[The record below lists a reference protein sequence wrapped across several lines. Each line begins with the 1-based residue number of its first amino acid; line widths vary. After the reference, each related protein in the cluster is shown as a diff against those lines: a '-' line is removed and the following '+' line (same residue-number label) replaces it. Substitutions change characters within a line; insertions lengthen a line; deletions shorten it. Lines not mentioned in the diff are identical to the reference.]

1 VTHVLTFPLAFGS
14 GDFGVIDMA
23 LLSVIRRWHFRE
35 GMPIREIERRTGL
48 SRNTIRKY
56 LRAGTVEPKFKVPD
70 RPSKLDPFAEKLSTW
85 LRIEAGK
92 SRKQRR
98 TAKQMHADLVVLGYA
113 GSYGRVAAFVR
124 AWKAD
129 RHREQQ
135 TSGRGTFVPLVFA
148 PGETFQFDW
157 SEDWALLAGERTK
170 LQVAHSKLSHSR
182 AFIVRAYLL
191 QTHEMLFDA
200 LTQAFRVLGGVPQR
214 GIFDNMKTAVDRIG
228 TGKARQI
235 NARFAAMASHYLFEP
250 EFCNPASGWEK
261 GQVEKNVQDARRR
274 LWQPLPSFPDIDT
287 LNAWL
292 EERCIEQWG
301 QIQHGGLPGS
311 IADVHADEVASLM
324 PLGHP
329 FDGFV
334 EHTKR
339 VSPTCLIHFERNRY
353 SVPASFANRP
363 VSLRVYPER
372 IVIAAEGQILC
383 QHARII
389 ERSHHLPGRTIYDWR
404 HYLAVIQRKPGALR
418 NGAPFTEMPEAFRQ
432 LQGHLL
438 KRPGGDREMVEI
450 LALVL
455 QHEEQA
461 VLCAVELAL
470 EAGVATKTH
479 ILNLLHRLID
489 DKATGV
495 AAIDAP
501 QALGLRREPKANVER
516 YDTLRGKDLR
526 HAS

>member
-1 VTHVLTFPLAFGS
+1 
-14 GDFGVIDMA
+14 MA

-56 LRAGTVEPKFKVPD
+56 LRAGTVEPQFKVPE
-70 RPSKLDPFAEKLSTW
+70 RPSKLDPFAQKLSGW
-85 LRIEAGK
+85 LRVEAGR

-98 TAKQMHADLVVLGYA
+98 TVKQMHADLVTLGYD
-113 GSYGRVAAFVR
+113 GSYNRVAAFAR
-124 AWKAD
+124 EWKAD
-129 RHREQQ
+129 RQRDAQ
-135 TSGRGTFVPLVFA
+135 TSGRGTFVPLVFT
-148 PGETFQFDW
+148 PGEAFQFDW
-157 SEDWALLAGERTK
+157 SEDWAIIAGERTK

-200 LTQAFRVLGGVPQR
+200 LTQAFRVLGGVPRR

-228 TGKARQI
+228 VGKVRQV
-235 NARFAAMASHYLFEP
+235 NARFSAMASHYLFEP
-250 EFCNPASGWEK
+250 EFCNPAAGWEK

-274 LWQPLPSFPDIDT
+274 LWQPLPCFPDLLA

-292 EERCIEQWG
+292 EQRCIEQWG
-301 QIQHGGLPGS
+301 EIQHGVMPGT
-311 IADVHADEVASLM
+311 IADTWADEVASLM
-324 PLGHP
+324 PLGRT

-339 VSPTCLIHFERNRY
+339 VSPTCLVHFERNRY

-363 VSLRVYPER
+363 VSLRVYPDR
-372 IVIAAEGQILC
+372 IVVAAEGRILC
-383 QHARII
+383 EHERII
-389 ERSHHLPGRTIYDWR
+389 ERSHNMPGRTVYDWR

-418 NGAPFTEMPEAFRQ
+418 NGAPFLEMPNAFRQ
-432 LQGHLL
+432 LQASLL

-455 QHEEQA
+455 QHDEKA
-461 VLCAVELAL
+461 VLCAVGLAL
-470 EAGVATKTH
+470 EAGVPTKTH
-479 ILNLLHRLID
+479 VLNILHRLTD
-489 DKATGV
+489 DKAGPPLKV
-495 AAIDAP
+495 NAP
-501 QALGLRREPKANVER
+501 QALTLRREPKANVER
-516 YDTLRGKDLR
+516 YDALRSKETTR
-526 HAS
+526 AS